1 MHKVSPYSAAAV
13 GVLAVAIAIIIY
25 LYKVTPSGFL
35 PTEDKGYFITAVE
48 LPGSSSTQRTTK
60 VVSKVEQFLLHQPGV
75 DHVFALSG
83 FSLIQGV
90 NQTSSAT
97 MFVVLKPWDERRKAA
112 EQVDGLLQSSNG
124 YFFTQLPEAFV
135 FAFNAPEI
143 IGLGTTSGLELNLE
157 DHGMNDVGK
166 FAAIAQQ
173 YAQDLAK
180 TGAVVGVN
188 TTIRADA
195 QQLYLDVD
203 REKVKSLGVSL
214 SDVFAT
220 LQTMLAYD
228 YVNDFNLYGKTY
240 HVQVEAQSQFR
251 QRPEDIGK
259 FYVRS
264 ASGLMVPLGSLV
276 RTSFRA
282 GPTVVTRFNGATSAL
297 VIGTPAPGKSSGD
310 MLDAAEKLVRDKYD
324 ALNIGYGFSGQSFQE
339 KESSG
344 QGGIVFG
351 LGLVMAFLVLAAQYE
366 SWSTPFAVMIGVP
379 FGVLG
384 AFLGLFVLR
393 HPNDLYFDIGLLV
406 VIGLEAKNAILMVE
420 FAIEQ
425 RATGKSVEDAA
436 VEAGRERIRPIL
448 MTSFAFI
455 LGVVPLVI
463 ATGAGASARHS
474 LGIGVFFGMLVSTL
488 LGVAIIPN
496 LFIFVRK
503 LSERMSAH
511 PPSASALARIPA
523 GDD

>member
-1 MHKVSPYSAAAV
+1 MNLQDRGV
-13 GVLAVAIAIIIY
+13 GNY
-25 LYKVTPSGFL
+25 
-35 PTEDKGYFITAVE
+35 
-48 LPGSSSTQRTTK
+48 
-60 VVSKVEQFLLHQPGV
+60 
-75 DHVFALSG
+75 
-83 FSLIQGV
+83 
-90 NQTSSAT
+90 
-97 MFVVLKPWDERRKAA
+97 
-112 EQVDGLLQSSNG
+112 
-124 YFFTQLPEAFV
+124 
-135 FAFNAPEI
+135 
-143 IGLGTTSGLELNLE
+143 
-157 DHGMNDVGK
+157 GK

-173 YAQDLAK
+173 FSQELAK
-180 TGAVVGVN
+180 TGDVQGVN

-203 REKVKSLGVSL
+203 RDKVKSLGVSL
-214 SDVFAT
+214 TDVFTT

-240 HVQVEAQSQFR
+240 HVQVEAQAPFR

-264 ASGLMVPLGSLV
+264 NAGVMVPISSLV
-276 RTSFRA
+276 RTNFRA
-282 GPTVVTRFNGATSAL
+282 GPTVVSRFNGFTSAL
-297 VIGTPAPGKSSGD
+297 VIGTPGPGKSSGQ
-310 MLDAAEKLVRDKYD
+310 MLDAAQKLIKDKY
-324 ALNIGYGFSGQSFQE
+324 AAMGIGFGFSGESFQE
-339 KESSG
+339 QQSTG

-379 FGVLG
+379 FGILG

-393 HPNDLYFDIGLLV
+393 HPNDLYFDVGLLV

-425 RATGKSVEDAA
+425 RHAGKSIEEAA

-474 LGIGVFFGMLVSTL
+474 LGIGVFFGMVVSTL
-488 LGVAIIPN
+488 LGVNIIPN

-503 LSERMSAH
+503 ISERMAARVH
-511 PPSASALARIPA
+511 HAPALAPGRTVSSAPA